1 MCAGFRNRVLADSS
15 AVERT
20 RWGATAAV
28 LVAGVVSAFQIGK
41 LPASLPVLREDL
53 QLSLVAAGWVI
64 STISLVGVATGMTS
78 GWIGDRIGHRRTM
91 LLGMVIMALGTLAG
105 AMAWDAA
112 SLIASRF
119 VEGIGY
125 IAIITA
131 APSLLATV
139 SAPKDR
145 SMVMGIWSFYLGFGL
160 AGMVEFVSG
169 RIRTGRATGHQPF
182 DLCRSLS
189 VISKQR
195 AAGECSAIRRLHTR
209 SPAMG
214 SGI

>member
-1 MCAGFRNRVLADSS
+1 M
-15 AVERT
+15 
-20 RWGATAAV
+20 
-28 LVAGVVSAFQIGK
+28 VAGVVCAFQIGK

-53 QLSLVAAGWVI
+53 QLSLVTAGWVI

-91 LLGMVIMALGTLAG
+91 LLGMAIMALGTVAG

-131 APSLLATV
+131 APSLLVTV

-145 SMVMGIWSFYLGFGL
+145 SMVMSIWSFYLGFGL
-160 AGMVEFVSG
+160 AGMV
-169 RIRTGRATGHQPF
+169 
-182 DLCRSLS
+182 
-189 VISKQR
+189 VISPPVLALGSWR
-195 AAGECSAIRRLHTR
+195 GLWLVNGVIIVLTLAAFMAAVR
-209 SPAMG
+209 PAA
-214 SGI
+214 